1 MRILLAV
8 DGSPGSEAAVEE
20 VCRRPW
26 PPESEVRVVTV
37 LSPIDYILMQEAAH
51 SPVNF
56 DDILEQQGMEAAKR
70 LSEIADDLAQ
80 RAPGLHVTPRLLE
93 GLPKE
98 AIVDEAEQW
107 SADLIVIGSNG
118 YGSIKRF
125 VLGSV
130 SLAVALYAP
139 CSVEIVRQ
147 LPIQSRSD
155 LSSLDSD
162 SPWQ

>member
-8 DGSPGSEAAVEE
+8 DGSQGSEAAVDE

-37 LSPIDYILMQEAAH
+37 LSPIESILMQGVTH
-51 SPVNF
+51 SPTTTF

-70 LSEIADDLAQ
+70 LNEIADDLA
-80 RAPGLHVTPRLLE
+80 RSAPGLHVTPRLLE

-107 SADLIVIGSNG
+107 GADLIVVGSNG
-118 YGSIKRF
+118 YGAIKRF
-125 VLGSV
+125 LLGSV
-130 SLAVALYAP
+130 SLAVVLNAP

-147 LPIQSRSD
+147 SPN
-155 LSSLDSD
+155 SSYSK
-162 SPWQ
+162 

>member
-1 MRILLAV
+1 MNI
-8 DGSPGSEAAVEE
+8 
-20 VCRRPW
+20 
-26 PPESEVRVVTV
+26 
-37 LSPIDYILMQEAAH
+37 
-51 SPVNF
+51 

-70 LSEIADDLAQ
+70 LKEIADDLAQ
-80 RAPGLHVTPRLLE
+80 RAPGLQVTPRLLE

-107 SADLIVIGSNG
+107 GADLIVVGSNG
-118 YGSIKRF
+118 YGAIKRF
-125 VLGSV
+125 LLGSV

-147 LPIQSRSD
+147 SPIQGRSD

-162 SPWQ
+162 SHWQ